1 MVADRSYG
9 ALQASL
15 DYSFQDPELLD
26 RALTHTSAGIGFG
39 VGNNYERLE
48 FLGDRVLGLV
58 VAEMLLD
65 QFPNENEGHIGRRF
79 AELVRAETLS
89 RIGRAVGIDAAL
101 NYAGSEVND
110 GIVADATEAVIAAL
124 YLDGGQPAAV
134 RFIERH
140 WSPLIRASDAPPRDA
155 KTALQE
161 WSQARGLGL
170 PTYRDTAREGPDH
183 EPLFTVEV
191 TVPAGEQPARAQGSS
206 KRAAEQE
213 AAALLLR
220 QLEANDGG

>member
-1 MVADRSYG
+1 MAADRSSS

-15 DYSFQDPELLD
+15 DYSFRDLELLQ
-26 RALTHTSAGIGFG
+26 RALTHTSAGTE
-39 VGNNYERLE
+39 VNNERLE
-48 FLGDRVLGLV
+48 FLGDRVLGLA
-58 VAEMLLD
+58 VADMLLD
-65 QFPNENEGHIGRRF
+65 KFPHENEGHISRRF
-79 AELVRAETLS
+79 AELVRAETLTQ
-89 RIGRAVGIDAAL
+89 IGRAVGIDAAL
-101 NYAGSEVND
+101 NYAGNEAND

-134 RFIERH
+134 GFIERH
-140 WSPLIRASDAPPRDA
+140 WSPLIRSSDAPPRDA

-183 EPLFTVEV
+183 DPLFTVEV
-191 TVPAGEQPARAQGSS
+191 TVPGGEAVRAQGSS

-213 AAALLLR
+213 AAALMMA
-220 QLEANDGG
+220 QLEAGNGS

>member
-1 MVADRSYG
+1 MAGDRSYT
-9 ALQASL
+9 ALQDSL
-15 DYSFQDPELLD
+15 DYSFRDPGLLE
-26 RALTHTSAGIGFG
+26 RALTHTSAGAGGG
-39 VGNNYERLE
+39 VGDNNERLE

-65 QFPNENEGHIGRRF
+65 KFPNENEGHIGRRF
-79 AELVRAETLS
+79 AELVRAETLTQ
-89 RIGRAVGIDAAL
+89 IGRTVGIDAAL
-101 NYAGSEVND
+101 NHAGSAPND

-124 YLDGGQPAAV
+124 YLDGGHPVAA
-134 RFIERH
+134 RFIARH

-170 PTYRDTAREGPDH
+170 PAYRDIAREGPDH

-191 TVPAGEQPARAQGSS
+191 TVPGAEPARAQGSS

-213 AAALLLR
+213 AAALLLTR
-220 QLEANDGG
+220 LEAADAG

>member
-1 MVADRSYG
+1 MVADRSYS

-15 DYSFQDPELLD
+15 EYSFRDPKLIE
-26 RALTHTSAGIGFG
+26 RALTHTSVGAGAG
-39 VGNNYERLE
+39 VGVNNERLE

-65 QFPNENEGHIGRRF
+65 KFPDENEGHIGRRF
-79 AELVRAETLS
+79 AELVRAETLTQ
-89 RIGRAVGIDAAL
+89 IGRSVGIDAAL
-101 NYAGSEVND
+101 NHAGSEAND

-124 YLDGGQPAAV
+124 YLDGGQPAAAG
-134 RFIERH
+134 FIERH
-140 WSPLIRASDAPPRDA
+140 WAPLIRSSDAPPRDA

-183 EPLFTVEV
+183 EPLFTVQV
-191 TVPAGEQPARAQGSS
+191 AVSGGELASAQGSS

-213 AAALLLR
+213 AAALLLN
-220 QLEANDGG
+220 QLETPDGG

>member
-1 MVADRSYG
+1 MTGDRSYT
-9 ALQASL
+9 ALQDSL
-15 DYSFQDPELLD
+15 DYSFRDPDLLE
-26 RALTHTSAGIGFG
+26 RALTHTSAGAG
-39 VGNNYERLE
+39 VGVGDNNERLE

-65 QFPNENEGHIGRRF
+65 KFTNENEGHIGRRF
-79 AELVRAETLS
+79 AELVRAETLTQ
-89 RIGRAVGIDAAL
+89 IGRTVGIDVAL
-101 NYAGSEVND
+101 NHAGSAAND

-124 YLDGGQPAAV
+124 YLDGGHPVAA
-134 RFIERH
+134 RFIARH
-140 WSPLIRASDAPPRDA
+140 WSPLIRSSDAPPRDA

-170 PTYRDTAREGPDH
+170 PAYRDIAREGPDH

-191 TVPAGEQPARAQGSS
+191 TVPGGEPARAQGSS

-213 AAALLLR
+213 AAALLLTR
-220 QLEANDGG
+220 LEAADAG